1 MSISLILSFL
11 LGSPLGSPLEQARR
25 LWYEHSL
32 SQCLQTLVYV
42 AIGSHSRDPK
52 PINEHQEWPLWL
64 QNFHSENPEHPIR
77 IILVDPDYTKDNP
90 NFPFELSSIQQT
102 QLGRVLEAK
111 KDVKVMVVPVLIDMD
126 RESQNPF
133 NIVAFAQELSR
144 ICAEN
149 PDRFMMVMDAFTG
162 HNMYEY
168 RSSVSITTPNTFL
181 LGGEHNRNSGCFR
194 DFSQPGTSPIIVPV
208 HGNVGQ
214 YMFLTP
220 ENVGNEIRDRIMN
233 LTPSSHPSP
242 TFAELSLRKWIEGMC
257 QWNRKFIVDE
267 LTLLLRMFAK
277 IDNDVE
283 IVDSLD
289 NIRRSLERCKIHKI
303 TAQGPHDVYNH
314 IRRLT
319 SEVARHYAKNMRQ
332 FEVEIDTIIMIV
344 TSEPDIHKYGE
355 HVNKFFDTHFPRYSF
370 A

>member
-1 MSISLILSFL
+1 MSILSFIWSFL
-11 LGSPLGSPLEQARR
+11 LGSPLEQARH
-25 LWYEHSL
+25 LWHERSL
-32 SQCLQTLVYV
+32 SHCLQTLVYV
-42 AIGSHSRDPK
+42 AIGSYSHDPK
-52 PINEHQEWPLWL
+52 PDNEHQEWPLWL
-64 QNFHSENPEHPIR
+64 QNFHSENPEYPIR
-77 IILVDPDYTKDNP
+77 IILVDPEYTKGNP
-90 NFPFELSSIQQT
+90 NFPFQLSSIQQT
-102 QLGRVLEAK
+102 QLGHVLEAK
-111 KDVKVMVVPVLIDMD
+111 KDIQVMVVPVSIDMD
-126 RESQNPF
+126 RESQSPF

-181 LGGEHNRNSGCFR
+181 LGGEHNRDSGCFR

-208 HGNVGQ
+208 PGNVGQ
-214 YMFLTP
+214 YMFLIP
-220 ENVGNEIRDRIMN
+220 ENVDDKVRSRIMN

-257 QWNRKFIVDE
+257 VWNRRFIVGE

-277 IDNDVE
+277 IEKNVE
-283 IVDSLD
+283 IADSLD
-289 NIRRSLERCKIHKI
+289 NIERSLKRCIIHRI

-314 IRRLT
+314 IKRLT
-319 SEVARHYAKNMRQ
+319 SEVARHYAKNMLE
-332 FEVEIDTIIMIV
+332 FEVEIDTLIMIL
-344 TSEPDIHKYGE
+344 TSELDIHKYGE